1 MPASEINSEQAET
14 IALRALEF
22 VLADPNLQ
30 TQFMTTSGLTAKT
43 IQESFQNVEFL
54 GGVLD
59 FILGQEDVLAKFCE
73 KYQME
78 PTQPSLARASLT
90 VYKTEESGN

>member
-1 MPASEINSEQAET
+1 MAASEVNSDQAET

-30 TQFMTTSGLTAKT
+30 TRFINSSGLTAKSIHES
-43 IQESFQNVEFL
+43 IQNIEFL
-54 GGVLD
+54 AGVLD
-59 FILGQEDVLAKFCE
+59 FILGQEEDLLKFCE

-90 VYKTEESGN
+90 DNKTDESGN